1 MRPLKRSATP
11 PSPQLIKHS
20 SDVVSRWQRRN
31 GWMPLCSHATIN
43 LHSPVTV
50 TVTVPVPLIMQHPSD
65 HAACN
70 VNVNVPRRHDS
81 GHTDT
86 DTDHLYLR
94 SGTSRP
100 RRQRRRQRQR
110 QATATTTP
118 SSRPTLLMPN
128 VLPTQSSEAAVPKTL
143 VGLTD
148 PDIVFLTR
156 TPLIPPIAHSAHHSS
171 PFTLPYTRT
180 DAAGILV
187 TG

>member
-86 DTDHLYLR
+86 DTDTCICAAGPAGR
-94 SGTSRP
+94 ADREDDNDND
-100 RRQRRRQRQR
+100 RRQRRPRQVD
-110 QATATTTP
+110 P
-118 SSRPTLLMPN
+118 PVSCPN